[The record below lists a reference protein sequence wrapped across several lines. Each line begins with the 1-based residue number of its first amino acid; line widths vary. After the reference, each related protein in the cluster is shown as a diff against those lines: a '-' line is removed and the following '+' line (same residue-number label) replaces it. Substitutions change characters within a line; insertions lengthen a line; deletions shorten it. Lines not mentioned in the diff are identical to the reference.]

1 MAYQCIEWQGM
12 VQMLVRYAAIGY
24 TEYVRIQNQK
34 KSPGRPSIAKPD
46 QVPYPKI
53 KICPSQAESCRQG
66 KLCLSPLARRS
77 IFACTPEIRIQRM
90 TKTGYRFFVR
100 RCRFESLK
108 TFSSK
113 FTHKG
118 PRTRN
123 FRSVWQKVCT
133 RGFVHLEGIAAQ
145 KSKKK
150 CRQR

>member
-1 MAYQCIEWQGM
+1 MVGWPIVSPGGGEMAYQCIEWQGM

-46 QVPYPKI
+46 QVPYPKS
-53 KICPSQAESCRQG
+53 KFARARQKAAG
-66 KLCLSPLARRS
+66 KANYVYLRWQDEAFC
-77 IFACTPEIRIQRM
+77 FALLEIRIQRM

-133 RGFVHLEGIAAQ
+133 RGFVQ
-145 KSKKK
+145 F
-150 CRQR
+150 